1 MPTAAIQIEVE
12 VVERECRV
20 DVMQGGRT
28 GGEEGRIGCWQV
40 EGSCRGTMTI

>member
-1 MPTAAIQIEVE
+1 MMPTDAIQNEVE
-12 VVERECRV
+12 VERVV
-20 DVMQGGRT
+20 DVMQGGRA